1 MTTVH
6 GSIDAGWVT
15 KNNSIQG
22 KSSYTENSLL
32 IPTNSVDEA
41 DYSLQEA
48 KEQVVELQSEN
59 GRLKSLLERLRQEMK
74 DNLDNQRDANAESKR
89 LKQNFEKQM

>member
-1 MTTVH
+1 M
-6 GSIDAGWVT
+6 
-15 KNNSIQG
+15 
-22 KSSYTENSLL
+22 
-32 IPTNSVDEA
+32 A

-89 LKQNFEKQM
+89 LKQNFEKQAQENQQLRADFESLLRSNKAKP